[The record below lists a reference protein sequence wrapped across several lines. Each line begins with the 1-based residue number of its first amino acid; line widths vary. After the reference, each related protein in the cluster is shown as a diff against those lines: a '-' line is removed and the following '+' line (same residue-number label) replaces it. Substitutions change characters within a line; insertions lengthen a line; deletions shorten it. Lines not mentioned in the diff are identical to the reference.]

1 MDSALV
7 TVPGSELLK
16 PLRFPTEDGNEG
28 VTVFITSP
36 SSCCCGDFGKPL
48 GMVAGGLR
56 TPPWDQRVGGFS
68 PAPDLWGGETESIT
82 NGQWINRSCL
92 YNEAPVKTQGDGLG
106 VGGGFQ
112 AGEHVETWVE

>member
-82 NGQWINRSCL
+82 NGQWINRSCI
-92 YNEAPVKTQGDGLG
+92 YIYAPVISLGDVLG